1 LVAELAVRVLVLPL
15 LGLVQLQR
23 LARQLQVRQQQP
35 VRLAQMVS
43 QQPFS

>member
-1 LVAELAVRVLVLPL
+1 LVAELAVLVLVRPLP
-15 LGLVQLQR
+15 GLVPLQR
-23 LARQLQVRQQQP
+23 LARQLQVLQQQP